1 MQRTRWTISTPKRLQ
16 NKSLGTKKMKCFKLF
31 WAILLIVLVTVACK
45 PTIEEPTQPVL
56 ADMMSASIAEGQ
68 EVNAEL
74 FTEANITFFRTIS
87 IAHAEQITL
96 NNEPIEASVSKENA
110 KMLLL
115 HFPSLMPG
123 TQYVLH
129 LAEGSV
135 LADYGEEKRPSRE
148 ITIHFSTKEKQ
159 EVIAALCN
167 PDAIPSAQKVF
178 NFLHE
183 QYGRKILS
191 STIANVN
198 WNFDEAE
205 LVYKAT
211 GKYPAIATMDYIHMF
226 TLTSHNP
233 FNGWTV
239 RYDDTRAVEDW
250 WKKNGLIA
258 AGWHWNM
265 PANEDAINNT
275 NGYTCTPGAG
285 TVGNQ
290 TTTCAKPSNVM
301 KEGTWE
307 KRIAD
312 EDLAKMAELLL
323 LLQNKGIPVIWRP
336 LHEASGNTYGQWA
349 GGGAWFWWGIEG
361 AEAYKALWRYMFD
374 YFHQAGVNNLIW
386 VWTSQNNGDTDWY
399 PGDDYVDIIGQDIYN
414 KGAASNAADFARLQA
429 TYPNKIVT
437 LSECG
442 NVGKI
447 SEQWAAGAYWSYFM
461 PWYQYNATTLDG
473 HEHGNTAWWQDAMSC
488 PYVISRD
495 QMPDLK

>member
-1 MQRTRWTISTPKRLQ
+1 MKKILSLILGLVLLMMTSCGGKNTVEQEEQTSPVTSCSIEEGSELRPGSIEQVVLRFYRVATISKPE
-16 NKSLGTKKMKCFKLF
+16 N
-31 WAILLIVLVTVACK
+31 ILLNGEPIQATVNQQDRMEVVIQLPQDEQDYTLELKQGAISLDYLTETK
-45 PTIEEPTQPVL
+45 
-56 ADMMSASIAEGQ
+56 
-68 EVNAEL
+68 VNAE
-74 FTEANITFFRTIS
+74 F
-87 IAHAEQITL
+87 
-96 NNEPIEASVSKENA
+96 
-110 KMLLL
+110 
-115 HFPSLMPG
+115 
-123 TQYVLH
+123 VLH
-129 LAEGSV
+129 YSIKGYQKGTLAS
-135 LADYGEEKRPSRE
+135 LS
-148 ITIHFSTKEKQ
+148 
-159 EVIAALCN
+159 N
-167 PDAIPSAQKVF
+167 PDAIPSAVNVY
-178 NFLHE
+178 NFLSE
-183 QYGRKILS
+183 QFGQKTLS

-198 WNFDEAE
+198 WNFSEAE

-233 FNGWTV
+233 FNGWRV
-239 RYDDTRAVEDW
+239 PYDDTREVEAW
-250 WKKNGLIA
+250 WQNNGLIS

-265 PANEDAINNT
+265 PANEAAINNT
-275 NGYTCTPGAG
+275 EGYTCTPGAG
-285 TVGNQ
+285 TIGTK
-290 TTTCAKPSNVM
+290 TTTCAKPSNIM

-361 AEAYKALWRYMFD
+361 ATAYKNLWRYMYD
-374 YFHQAGVNNLIW
+374 YFKSHGVNNLIW

-399 PGDDYVDIIGQDIYN
+399 PGDEYVDIVGQDIYN
-414 KGAASNAADFARLQA
+414 QGAAANAADYIRLQA

-447 SEQWAAGAYWSYFM
+447 SEQWAAGARWSYFM
-461 PWYQYNATTLDG
+461 PWYQYNASTLDG
-473 HEHGNTAWWQDAMSC
+473 HEHANTQWWQDAMKC

-495 QMPDLK
+495 QMPSLK